1 MHESSVT
8 DWIQQLRAGDSVA
21 AQRLWERY
29 FQQMVTLAQRRLEGA
44 AKAMADEEDVAL
56 SAFRSFCL
64 GARDGRFPQLLDSDS
79 LWPLL
84 MVITANKSVDLIRRN
99 NRLRRGGRANVQ
111 RDNTD
116 SAVSI
121 LNEIM
126 SKEPT
131 PEFAAEVADQLQRL
145 LNKLREKGD
154 DDLSRIALLRMDGFS
169 HKEIA
174 DRIGCSVRS
183 IDRKMIVIAQVWEKD
198 EDL

>member
-8 DWIQQLRAGDSVA
+8 EWIQQLRAGDTVA

-29 FQQMVTLAQRRLEGA
+29 FQQMVTLARRRLEGA

-84 MVITANKSVDLIRRN
+84 MVITANKSVDLIRRD

-116 SAVSI
+116 STVSI

-145 LNKLREKGD
+145 LNKLSEKGD

>member
-8 DWIQQLRAGDSVA
+8 EWIQQLRAGDSVA

-29 FQQMVTLAQRRLEGA
+29 FQQMVTLARRRLEGA

-116 SAVSI
+116 STVSI

>member
-21 AQRLWERY
+21 AQRLWVRY

>member
-8 DWIQQLRAGDSVA
+8 EWIQQLRAGDSVA
-21 AQRLWERY
+21 AQRLWEQY
-29 FQQMVTLAQRRLEGA
+29 FQQMVTLARRRLEGA
-44 AKAMADEEDVAL
+44 AKVMADEEDVAL
-56 SAFRSFCL
+56 SAFRSFCI
-64 GARDGRFPQLLDSDS
+64 GARNGRFPQLLDSDS

-99 NRLRRGGRANVQ
+99 NRLRRGGGANVQ

-126 SKEPT
+126 SREPT
-131 PEFAAEVADQLQRL
+131 PDFAAEVADQLQRL

-154 DDLSRIALLRMDGFS
+154 DDLVRIALLRMDGFS

>member
-1 MHESSVT
+1 MSDTSVT
-8 DWIQQLRAGDSVA
+8 EWIQQLREGDSVA

-29 FQQMVTLAQRRLEGA
+29 FQQMVTLARRRLEGA
-44 AKAMADEEDVAL
+44 AKAVADEEDVAL

-99 NRLRRGGRANVQ
+99 NRLRRGGGAKIRQ
-111 RDNTD
+111 DGPDNT
-116 SAVSI
+116 SLI
-121 LNEIM
+121 LSEILGR
-126 SKEPT
+126 EPT
-131 PEFAAEVADQLQRL
+131 PEFAAELSDQLQRL
-145 LNKLREKGD
+145 LNKLRSKGD
-154 DDLSRIALLRMDGFS
+154 DELVRIALLRMDGYS

>member
-8 DWIQQLRAGDSVA
+8 EWIQQLRTGDSVA

-29 FQQMVTLAQRRLEGA
+29 FQQMVTLARRRLEGA

-116 SAVSI
+116 STVSI

>member
-29 FQQMVTLAQRRLEGA
+29 FQQMVTLARRRLEGA

-111 RDNTD
+111 RDDTD

>member
-29 FQQMVTLAQRRLEGA
+29 FQQMVTLARRRLEGA

-111 RDNTD
+111 RDNTN